1 MLYSVSGES
10 IDAELDGVIFV
21 DSAAVLLEA
30 KAGVFTVPAREG
42 KAKRLARDLG
52 SLVTEAHEQVIRAA
66 DFLNSADE
74 VTFKDQTGDGLVLR
88 RTSFPHVFLVSV
100 LLEPLGHVISQ
111 LRSDSRVIP
120 PGHRNVW
127 SVSLYDLMVISELAE
142 PFPLLLH
149 YIVRRVQAIKQGL
162 VQAHDELDLFGA
174 YLDSGLY
181 FDPNDFRQLDSLTVG
196 THTDMFDAYYMYKEG
211 IRRKIA
217 KKPVVRMS
225 PEFRAFVEALGHSGI
240 PRRLDVLLH
249 LLDMD
254 GDSRQTWI
262 RGVVEAKRRFRRDGR
277 LHTFTQAREGEGAF
291 GLVYLCG
298 PELDDREELMK
309 RYCRDKMDQMGAAG
323 WLAVE
328 DTQRARGYAFRRIV
342 AVGNISML

>member
-1 MLYSVSGES
+1 MRKKRKQKRPRPVEYESFEAPGLTMERLGRFISFKTHRTTEEQKALNEHLQQLYRSLPTTITEKARRLEQLAREWRPDPIGISRASHGEK
-10 IDAELDGVIFV
+10 
-21 DSAAVLLEA
+21 LEA
-30 KAGVFTVPAREG
+30 KPLEV
-42 KAKRLARDLG
+42 
-52 SLVTEAHEQVIRAA
+52 
-66 DFLNSADE
+66 NS
-74 VTFKDQTGDGLVLR
+74 T
-88 RTSFPHVFLVSV
+88 
-100 LLEPLGHVISQ
+100 
-111 LRSDSRVIP
+111 
-120 PGHRNVW
+120 PGHRHVW

-196 THTDMFDAYYMYKEG
+196 THTDVFDAYYMYKEG
-211 IRRKIA
+211 IRRKSA

-328 DTQRARGYAFRRIV
+328 DTQRTPGYAFRRIV